1 MGSSYVVADVEYESC
16 AEELRLCGGEATL
29 IKPSDMRTLDIDFPS
44 PLPFKKLGVLELKV
58 VYAESLEALDFRAV
72 RGFSLARGLGGKL
85 LPRVSPR
92 GGCGNELI
100 LTLFLNVF
108 PVPLTATA
116 SFGCGSAVRGAG
128 PAGGKFI
135 AEGALRPDLGVPGAD
150 LAIGVAGM
158 FPVLFRVLLTGNAG
172 KAMLGGPREGREGRG
187 SVVVMMSNGYQG
199 KEKKECARRF
209 RFQDLLAVC

>member
-1 MGSSYVVADVEYESC
+1 MADVEYESC

-29 IKPSDMRTLDIDFPS
+29 IKPSDIRTLDIDFPS

-58 VYAESLEALDFRAV
+58 VYDESLEALDFRTV
-72 RGFSLARGLGGKL
+72 RDLSFANGLGGKL

-100 LTLFLNVF
+100 LTLFLSVF
-108 PVPLTATA
+108 PPPLTARP
-116 SFGCGSAVRGAG
+116 SFDCGSAVRGAE

-135 AEGALRPDLGVPGAD
+135 AEGVLRPDLGVPGAD

-172 KAMLGGPREGREGRG
+172 SAMLGGPREGREGRG
-187 SVVVMMSNGYQG
+187 SVVVMMSAGYQV
-199 KEKKECARRF
+199 EKKR
-209 RFQDLLAVC
+209 VCS